1 MSKRV
6 EEFVKRAN
14 EMDELART
22 KIETIK
28 SLLTELDDV
37 TDKRAEQC
45 KEFFSMCT
53 DEEFNELLLAV
64 DDEKK
69 MMYIHMRVTV
79 ENSKCKEEKEA
90 E

>member
-45 KEFFSMCT
+45 KEFFSICT

-69 MMYIHMRVTV
+69 MMYIRMRVTV
-79 ENSKCKEEKEA
+79 ESSRHKEKEA

>member
-1 MSKRV
+1 MSKKV

-14 EMDELART
+14 EMDELAR
-22 KIETIK
+22 IK
-28 SLLTELDDV
+28 VEAIKGLLTELDDI

-45 KEFFSMCT
+45 KDFFSTCT

-64 DDEKK
+64 DDERK
-69 MMYIHMRVTV
+69 MMYIRMRVTV
-79 ENSKCKEEKEA
+79 ESLRRKEKEA

>member
-1 MSKRV
+1 MSKKV

-14 EMDELART
+14 EMDELAR
-22 KIETIK
+22 IK
-28 SLLTELDDV
+28 VEAIKGLLTELDDI
-37 TDKRAEQC
+37 TDKMAEQC
-45 KEFFSMCT
+45 KDFFSTCT

-69 MMYIHMRVTV
+69 MMYIRMRVTV
-79 ENSKCKEEKEA
+79 ESSRHKEKEA

>member
-28 SLLTELDDV
+28 RLLTELDDV

-45 KEFFSMCT
+45 KDFFSICT

-69 MMYIHMRVTV
+69 MMYIRMRVTV
-79 ENSKCKEEKEA
+79 ESSRRKEKEA

>member
-14 EMDELART
+14 EMDELARI
-22 KIETIK
+22 KIEAIK
-28 SLLTELDDV
+28 GLLTELDDV

-45 KEFFSMCT
+45 KDFLSTCT

-64 DDEKK
+64 DDERK
-69 MMYIHMRVTV
+69 MMYIRMRVIV
-79 ENSKCKEEKEA
+79 ESSRRKEKEA

>member
-22 KIETIK
+22 KIKAIK
-28 SLLTELDDV
+28 NLLTEVDDV
-37 TDKRAEQC
+37 TDKRTEQC
-45 KEFFSMCT
+45 KDFFSKCT

-64 DDEKK
+64 DDETK
-69 MMYIHMRVTV
+69 MMYISMRVAV
-79 ENSKCKEEKEA
+79 ESLRRKEKEA

>member
-28 SLLTELDDV
+28 SLLTEIDGI

-45 KEFFSMCT
+45 KDFLSTCT

-64 DDEKK
+64 DDERK
-69 MMYIHMRVTV
+69 MMYIRMRVIV
-79 ENSKCKEEKEA
+79 ESSRCKEKEA

>member
-14 EMDELART
+14 EMDELTR
-22 KIETIK
+22 IK
-28 SLLTELDDV
+28 VEAIKGLLTELDDI

-45 KEFFSMCT
+45 KDFFSTCT

-64 DDEKK
+64 DDERK
-69 MMYIHMRVTV
+69 MMYIRMRVTV
-79 ENSKCKEEKEA
+79 ESSRHKEKEA